1 MTVESPVR
9 KSIALRQQMNE
20 TIESEIAERVA
31 IHQKRIARLRAVHA
45 SMALAAKPAVE
56 PLVMLAQGDS
66 WFDYPLDGNALTLS
80 DTDVIAQLRGMGT
93 INPVIV
99 NVAHH
104 GDASTDEMSLP
115 KQQRM
120 IELLQDPA
128 NWLNDKPDAILFSAG
143 GNDIAGDQFCIFL
156 DNAATSLNGLNALR
170 FEEALGMI
178 EACYRDL
185 IEFRDRY
192 AQGVP
197 IFAHCYDFP
206 LPTGKHPAC
215 VGPWLKPS
223 IDFAGWTPAEGELI
237 CRQTLLAFKAM
248 LVRLASDAANLLFLV
263 DTQGTLT
270 PADWANELHPFPA
283 GFIKVADRFVTALR
297 AKFPGRV

>member
-1 MTVESPVR
+1 MCADVTVEGPVR
-9 KSIALRQQMNE
+9 KSIALRKQMND
-20 TIESEIAERVA
+20 TIESEIAERIAV
-31 IHQKRIARLRAVHA
+31 HQKRIAQLRAGP
-45 SMALAAKPAVE
+45 ALN

-66 WFDYPLDGNALTLS
+66 WFDYPLDGNALALA
-80 DTDVIAQLRGMGT
+80 DTDIVAQLRTMGT
-93 INPVIV
+93 TQPVIV
-99 NVAHH
+99 NVAHY
-104 GDASTDEMSLP
+104 GEASTDEMSLP

-120 IELLQDPA
+120 IGLLQDPA
-128 NWLNDKPDAILFSAG
+128 NWLNGKPDAILFSAG

-156 DNAATSLNGLNALR
+156 DNAASSVDGLDAER
-170 FEEALGMI
+170 FKEALGMVR
-178 EACYRDL
+178 ASFQDL

-192 AQGVP
+192 APAVP

-223 IDFAGWTPAEGELI
+223 LDFAGWGPADGAKI
-237 CRQTLLAFKAM
+237 CRQALLDFKAM
-248 LVRLASDAANLLFLV
+248 LVGLAGDAANLFFLV

-283 GFIKVADRFVTALR
+283 GFVKLADCFVTKLR
-297 AKFPGRV
+297 TQFAGRI